1 MFGSQ
6 NLHRHDPT
14 HRSENDACI
23 APFANFKENRSRCSR
38 LSLHHQNHKMIAGAR
53 EKTRHVLHRLLV
65 FVGRRELAA
74 RATEVNIATMVL
86 ISIENQ
92 QTVQYM
98 FHFLVWSWD
107 GHAVIPG

>member
-1 MFGSQ
+1 MNVS
-6 NLHRHDPT
+6 NSL
-14 HRSENDACI
+14 S
-23 APFANFKENRSRCSR
+23 
-38 LSLHHQNHKMIAGAR
+38 SLHHQNHKIIAGAR

-98 FHFLVWSWD
+98 LHFLVWSWD
-107 GHAVIPG
+107 GHAVIQGQDGLARQHHFLHKNSKR